1 MKHEEYKITYNKY
14 LDLFNEYS
22 EKVFSTVESNNNLT
36 KAMKYSFFAGGKRI
50 RPVLMLAFADS
61 LGGDLKEVLPFSLS
75 LECIHTYS
83 LVHDDLPALDND
95 VLRRGKPTCHVEFN
109 ESTAILAGDGLLNFA
124 FEHALENCKSL
135 KHIEALKALAELSGY
150 RGMLAGQ
157 QTDIESE
164 NTEISEET
172 LLKIH
177 DLKTCKLITAPLV
190 LASILCDR
198 TKINLSKEFGY
209 ICGILFQF
217 TDDVL
222 DVLSSEQKLGK
233 SIGKDARSNKLT
245 SVKAY
250 GLVGA
255 INLIKNYGNKAEEL
269 AKSLDLTGFLQ
280 CFIQEITD
288 RINEN

>member
-1 MKHEEYKITYNKY
+1 MKNAEYKTTYNKY

-22 EKVFSTVESNNNLT
+22 EKVFSTVESENMLAT
-36 KAMKYSFFAGGKRI
+36 AMKYSFFAGGKRI
-50 RPVLMLAFADS
+50 RPVLMLAFADA
-61 LGGDLKEVLPFSLS
+61 LGGDLNEVLPFSLA

-83 LVHDDLPALDND
+83 LVHDDLPALDGD
-95 VLRRGKPTCHVEFN
+95 VLRRGKPTCHVKFN
-109 ESTAILAGDGLLNFA
+109 ESTAILAGDALLNFA
-124 FEHALENCKSL
+124 FEHALENSKSL
-135 KHIEALKALAELSGY
+135 KHIEALKALAEFSGY
-150 RGMLAGQ
+150 RGMLSGQ

-164 NTEISEET
+164 NVEISEQT

-177 DLKTCKLITAPLV
+177 ELKTCKLLTAPLV
-190 LASILCDR
+190 IASILSD
-198 TKINLSKEFGY
+198 KSKVEASKEFGY
-209 ICGILFQF
+209 VSGLLFQF

-233 SIGKDARSNKLT
+233 SIGKDERSNKLT

-250 GLVGA
+250 GLKGA
-255 INLIKNYGNKAEEL
+255 ISLIKEYGQKAEEL
-269 AKSLDLTGFLQ
+269 AKSLDNTGFLQ